1 MKRHFFPLLAIFL
14 ITLGS
19 TIALYPT
26 AASWVSQ
33 YNQSKVAEVYVENVN
48 HVIPAAEQQLRDARR
63 YNELLTSGA
72 QLEANANIAQGTG
85 IDTEIA
91 DLPKYRDLLK
101 ANQEGVM
108 ARLRIPAIDVDLPVY
123 HGTDDDTLLKGAG
136 HLQGTSLPV
145 GGVGSRSVV
154 TAHRGLAQAT
164 MFTNLNKVKKGDRFI
179 YEVMGET
186 LTYEVFDIQ
195 IIEPDKHETV
205 RAVAGKDLST
215 LITCTPLGINSHRIV
230 VTGERV
236 YPTPVKD
243 IEESGQP
250 SEVPRFP
257 WWLVIWGTLLA
268 AFLGFLIYAVIDS
281 RRTKYEPKHKKTKQV
296 AKDTKS

>member
-1 MKRHFFPLLAIFL
+1 MKRHFFPLLAAFL
-14 ITLGS
+14 VTLGA

-33 YNQSKVAEVYVENVN
+33 YNQSKVTEGYSEEVKN
-48 HVIPAAEQQLRDARR
+48 VIPSAQQQLRDARR

-72 QLEANANIAQGTG
+72 QLESMAHVALGTG
-85 IDTEIA
+85 QAAEIA
-91 DLPKYRDLLK
+91 DLPKYDDLLK
-101 ANQEGVM
+101 ANSEGVM
-108 ARLRIPAIDVDLPVY
+108 ARIRIPAIDVDLPVY
-123 HGTDDDTLLKGAG
+123 HGTSDEVLLKGAG

-154 TAHRGLAQAT
+154 TAHRGLANAT

-186 LTYEVFDIQ
+186 LTYEVFDIK
-195 IIEPDKHETV
+195 IIKPEEEETL
-205 RAVAGKDLST
+205 RAVPGKDLST

-236 YPTPVKD
+236 YPTPIKD

-257 WWLVIWGTLLA
+257 WWLVAWGVIVG
-268 AFLGFLIYAVIDS
+268 AFVSYVIYAIVSS
-281 RRTKYEPKHKKTKQV
+281 RAGKYAPKHATKR
-296 AKDTKS
+296 S